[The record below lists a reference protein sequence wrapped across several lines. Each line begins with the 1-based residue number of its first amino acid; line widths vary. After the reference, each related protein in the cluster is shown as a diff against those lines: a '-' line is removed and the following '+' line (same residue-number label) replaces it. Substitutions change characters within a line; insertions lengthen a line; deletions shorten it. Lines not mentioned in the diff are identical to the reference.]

1 MRLYADVILPLPL
14 DQPYTYSL
22 PAEMEG
28 KAVLGTRVLVP
39 LGERWLTGIVVG
51 LRKRKP
57 KQDLKVKPIAEVLEA
72 TPLFTPK
79 LLDFARK
86 LSRSFLVP
94 WGEMLQASIPP
105 SFFVRSRAS
114 VVLTPKGKEALE
126 KDLLS
131 DDEGRL
137 AVLLGRR
144 PYSPLFLERKS
155 QVENISAVLARMQR
169 KELVSVEK
177 TVRRVRR
184 RVLPETPGGPA
195 QLELDFSADE
205 RVWKAAETIS
215 GALERRSYSPF
226 LLFGSDGRRKAVYSR
241 LLRKA
246 VSKSG
251 RILFIV
257 PEISL
262 VPALIE
268 DFEKS
273 LGEGLALLHSGLTD
287 RQRELEWQKVR
298 SGRVQVVIG
307 TRSALFSPL
316 ENLRLIIL
324 DEEQDDSYSQ
334 QEGLPFDV
342 RMAAKF
348 RAEEEE
354 AVFVLGSAAPTI
366 ESFHWARRGRYLV
379 DLGREEFQPK
389 VTLLD
394 VRGRQVLLDSR
405 LLRAIRK
412 RLDADEQAILFFNR
426 RGYASYLVCSRC
438 RFVPNCDRCDVP
450 LAYHR
455 SEGKL
460 VCHACRRAVP
470 AETDCPRCRGRLT
483 VKRSAGIEAVA
494 EDLRRTF
501 PGKRVEIF
509 AADETGRK
517 EKRES
522 LLREFE
528 RGGIDVLV
536 GTQFLA
542 HQGGLPPVSLVGVL
556 HPEMVLHLAD
566 FRSGQKAYQLISRAS
581 LFLSRD
587 KDAEILIQTAA
598 PEHHSIRLGAR
609 GDFLAFF
616 EREVKFRRL
625 LDYPPF
631 SSLAEIVFSG
641 ANVRQVAAAARTF
654 VSKVKDADG
663 NVQVFGPSLAP
674 LSRKRGLFRVQ
685 VSLKARNAE
694 SLKRILALC
703 LKGVRSKKSVNLF
716 GG

>member
-28 KAVLGTRVLVP
+28 KAVVGTRVLVP

-57 KQDLKVKPIAEVLEA
+57 RQEIKLKPIAEVLDE

-79 LLDFARK
+79 LLDLARK

-94 WGEMLQASIPP
+94 WGEMLQTAMPP
-105 SFFVRSRAS
+105 SFLIRSRAS

-126 KDLLS
+126 KGLLN
-131 DDEGRL
+131 DDESRL
-137 AVLLGRR
+137 AALLGKR
-144 PYSPLFLERKS
+144 PYSPIFLERKS
-155 QVENISAVLARMQR
+155 QVESVSAVLAKMQK
-169 KELVSVEK
+169 KELVAVEK
-177 TVRRVRR
+177 SLRRVRR
-184 RVLPETPGGPA
+184 RVLPETSEGPA

-205 RVWKAAETIS
+205 SVWKATETIS
-215 GALERRSYSPF
+215 EALGKKSHSPF
-226 LLFGSDGRRKAVYSR
+226 LLFGPAGRRKAVYSR
-241 LLRKA
+241 LLREA
-246 VSKSG
+246 ISKSG
-251 RILFIV
+251 RVLFLV

-262 VPALIE
+262 VRALIE
-268 DFEKS
+268 EFEKA
-273 LGEGLALLHSGLTD
+273 LGDGLALLHSGMTD

-298 SGRVQVVIG
+298 SSRVRVVIG

-324 DEEQDDSYSQ
+324 DEEQDESYSQ
-334 QEGLPFDV
+334 QEGLPFDL
-342 RMAAKF
+342 RMAARF

-366 ESFHWARRGRYLV
+366 ESFYRARKGRFLV
-379 DLGREEFQPK
+379 DLGRESFRPR
-389 VTLLD
+389 VSLLD
-394 VRGRQVLLDSR
+394 VRDRQVLLHPR
-405 LLRAIRK
+405 LLRAIRE
-412 RLDADEQAILFFNR
+412 RLDANEQAILFFNR

-460 VCHACRRAVP
+460 VCHACRKTAP
-470 AETDCPRCRGRLT
+470 AETACPRCGGHLT
-483 VKRSAGIEAVA
+483 AKRSAGIEAVA

-501 PGKRVEIF
+501 PGERVEVF
-509 AADETGRK
+509 AADEASRK
-517 EKRES
+517 EKKES

-528 RGGIDVLV
+528 RKEIDILV

-542 HQGGLPPVSLVGVL
+542 HQGGLRPVSLVGVL

-598 PEHHSIRLGAR
+598 PEHYSIRLAAR
-609 GDFLAFF
+609 GDFLAFY

-625 LDYPPF
+625 LDFPPF

-641 ANVRQVAAAARTF
+641 GNVRQVAATARTF
-654 VSKVKDADG
+654 VSKVKDSNG
-663 NVQVFGPSLAP
+663 KVQVYGPSMAP
-674 LSRKRGLFRVQ
+674 LAKKRGLFRVQ
-685 VSLKARNAE
+685 VSLRAKNPE
-694 SLKRILALC
+694 SLKRILALS
-703 LKGVRSKKSVNLF
+703 LKGVRSKKSVILF
-716 GG
+716 P